1 MRQLATIQTISKIEP
16 IPGADSI
23 ELAHVKGWQCVVK
36 KGEFKVDDA
45 CVFLEIDSLAPEGH
59 PAFEFLSSGN
69 SVRTMNIEGKEYRGY
84 RLRTIRLRGQLSQG
98 LALPISAF
106 PELSERG
113 DFELGEDLS
122 EALGIVKWEA
132 PLAACLSGVARSTF
146 PSFIPKTD
154 EERIQNCAK
163 ILEDFEGDD
172 FYVTEKLDGSSMTVF
187 KTATE
192 TPNTSED
199 PNMNNAAVFHELHVC
214 SRNMDLVESEG
225 NTFWKVTKELDLE
238 NKIPAGIAVQGEL
251 VGEGIQGNPLKLTG
265 QHFYAFGVYIIG
277 AGRYMDYKEMKDF
290 LAEKGIDTVPVI
302 AEDLSLTFDLEGVL
316 KMADGP
322 SRLNPTTK
330 REGLVFRPVKE
341 SKYQVPRGMGRL
353 SFKAISNDY
362 LLNES

>member
-1 MRQLATIQTISKIEP
+1 MRQLATIQTISKIDP

-36 KGEFKVDDA
+36 KGEFKVDDY
-45 CVFLEIDSLAPEGH
+45 CVFFEIDSLLPVDN
-59 PAFEFLSSGN
+59 PVFDFLASGN
-69 SVRTMNIEGKEYRGY
+69 SVRTMNVDGVEYKGY
-84 RLRTIRLRGQLSQG
+84 RLRTIRLKGQLSQG
-98 LALPISAF
+98 LALPVTAF
-106 PELSERG
+106 EWPEGVAAVKYETDVS
-113 DFELGEDLS
+113 DV
-122 EALGIVKWEA
+122 LGIVKWEA
-132 PLAACLSGVARSTF
+132 PLTACLSGVARSTF

-225 NTFWKVTKELDLE
+225 NTFWKVAKELDLE

-277 AGRYMDYKEMKDF
+277 AGHYMDYKEMKNF
-290 LAEKGIDTVPVI
+290 LAEKGIEMVPVI
-302 AEDLSLTFDLEGVL
+302 AEDLSLTFDLEEVL

-322 SRLNPTTK
+322 SRLNPTAK
-330 REGLVFRPVKE
+330 REGFVFRPVKE